1 MKVKITMLVVVVI
14 LACVIQAQDVA
25 QILSEL
31 KTKPVAESVIE
42 SPAVSEPAEAVKP
55 VPAVIAPPAA
65 VQPAAATED
74 VLETV
79 AVSTEPSGGGT
90 IKGGLISVSL
100 KEVEINSVIRIFST
114 LSDANIIVPALE
126 AGAGAVKVDV
136 NLKDVEWK
144 PALQAILETQNLELY
159 EKVPGS
165 LVYSVRKKPADA
177 PLLLNIKSF
186 KLDYASVSN
195 VHDMIRNMVPEKGKI
210 SVFPSRNTIV
220 VQSTPENLLE
230 IQTMITAV
238 DLPRQQVF
246 IEAKFLE
253 LTDSAS
259 KQLGIDWAM
268 LGGDN
273 GGYGISGSGIGGSYK
288 GENTLTENRYTDIAG
303 RAYENVPDL
312 SKLGDALERPGSD
325 PNTDTRVSGI
335 TPTTLDASTA
345 TKALG
350 ATLKADDFKLV
361 LAALKEINGIKVVS
375 NPKVIVANEEMA
387 QIYIGEKEPN
397 IKQST
402 TQAQQADAVTTYNLD
417 PERPFFEYGIKLDVT
432 PVINTA
438 SNISVAIVPSLSTK
452 TGTKTVGNGGTIN
465 SFPVTQEKKIKT
477 LFSLESGQTAAI
489 GGLSKMESGDIERKI
504 PVLGDI
510 PLIGRLFNYSSKNN
524 KQTETIIFV
533 TVGLANPVN
542 INMETGLPQDSK
554 LAMRHDATAMAD
566 RQIEA
571 EKQKLLKQHE
581 SDRAQEAVKKLQD
594 AEQKRLQKQK

>member
-1 MKVKITMLVVVVI
+1 MKVKLTMLVAVVT
-14 LACVIQAQDVA
+14 LACVIQAQDVT
-25 QILSEL
+25 QPLSDL
-31 KTKPVAESVIE
+31 KAKPAESMIQT
-42 SPAVSEPAEAVKP
+42 PASSEPAALV
-55 VPAVIAPPAA
+55 VPTSALVVAPPVA
-65 VQPAAATED
+65 VQPAAVTED

-79 AVSTEPSGGGT
+79 AVSTESSGVGT
-90 IKGGLISVSL
+90 MKGGLISVSL

-126 AGAGAVKVDV
+126 ASAGTVKVDV
-136 NLKDVEWK
+136 NLKNVEWK

-177 PLLLNIKSF
+177 PLPMSIKSF

-210 SVFPSRNTIV
+210 SIFPSRNTIV
-220 VQSTPENLLE
+220 VQSTLENLLE

-273 GGYGISGSGIGGSYK
+273 GGYGISGSEIGGSFDR
-288 GENTLTENRYTDIAG
+288 ENTLTESRYTDVSG
-303 RAYENVPDL
+303 RPYEKAEVAAPTDPF
-312 SKLGDALERPGSD
+312 KRPGSTD
-325 PNTDTRVSGI
+325 PDSSRVYGI
-335 TPTTLDASTA
+335 VPTTLDVGTT

-350 ATLKADDFKLV
+350 ATLKADEFKLV
-361 LAALKEINGIKVVS
+361 LAALKEINGTKVVS
-375 NPKVIVANEEMA
+375 NPKVIVANEETA

-417 PERPFFEYGIKLDVT
+417 PDRPFFEYGIKLDVT
-432 PVINTA
+432 PVINTS
-438 SNISVAIVPSLSTK
+438 SNISVAITPSLSTK

-489 GGLSKMESGDIERKI
+489 GGLSKMGSGDIERKI

-510 PLIGRLFNYSSKNN
+510 PLIGRLFSYSSKNN
-524 KQTETIIFV
+524 KQEETIIFV

-542 INMETGLPQDSK
+542 IDMETGLPQDST
-554 LAMRHDATAMAD
+554 LAMRHDATAKAD

-571 EKQKLLKQHE
+571 EKKKLLKQHE
-581 SDRAQEAVKKLQD
+581 SERAQEAVKQLQD

>member
-1 MKVKITMLVVVVI
+1 
-14 LACVIQAQDVA
+14 
-25 QILSEL
+25 
-31 KTKPVAESVIE
+31 
-42 SPAVSEPAEAVKP
+42 
-55 VPAVIAPPAA
+55 
-65 VQPAAATED
+65 
-74 VLETV
+74 
-79 AVSTEPSGGGT
+79 
-90 IKGGLISVSL
+90 
-100 KEVEINSVIRIFST
+100 
-114 LSDANIIVPALE
+114 
-126 AGAGAVKVDV
+126 
-136 NLKDVEWK
+136 VEWK

-288 GENTLTENRYTDIAG
+288 GENTLTENRYTDISG
-303 RAYENVPDL
+303 RPYENAEVAAPTDPF
-312 SKLGDALERPGSD
+312 KRPGSTD
-325 PNTDTRVSGI
+325 PDSSRVYGI
-335 TPTTLDASTA
+335 TPTALDVGTT

-417 PERPFFEYGIKLDVT
+417 PDRPFFEYGIKLDVT
-432 PVINTA
+432 PVINTS

-542 INMETGLPQDSK
+542 IDMETGLPQDST
-554 LAMRHDATAMAD
+554 LAMRHTATATAN

-571 EKQKLLKQHE
+571 EKKNLLKQHE
-581 SDRAQEAVKKLQD
+581 SERAQEEVKKLQD